1 MWEEELMSETD
12 AKEAK
17 TEAGSDQVDV
27 KRRAAL
33 KKLKK
38 LSGVSAIAAISL
50 MSTTRTAAAS

>member
-1 MWEEELMSETD
+1 MSETD